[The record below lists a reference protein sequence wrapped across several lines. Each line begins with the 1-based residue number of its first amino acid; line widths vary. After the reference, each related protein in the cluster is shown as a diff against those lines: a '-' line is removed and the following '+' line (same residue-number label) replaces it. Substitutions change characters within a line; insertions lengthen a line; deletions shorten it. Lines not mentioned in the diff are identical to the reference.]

1 MITSNSNACDGVGT
15 SVPTIVTFTATPTAA
30 GSFSTLG
37 NVVTFTNTSTG
48 AASYS
53 WDFGDFTNST
63 ANAPVHAFAANGSY
77 TVVLTAI
84 NGNCTDTESFTVAIT
99 LAIDELAG
107 VENINVYPNPTSE
120 FFTVAFDNQNIEAV
134 TIEMIDQTGR
144 IIQTNTIE
152 QSGVQTAEF
161 NTTNV
166 QNGLYSIRI
175 SSNGNAL
182 TKRLVVNK

>member
-1 MITSNSNACDGVGT
+1 
-15 SVPTIVTFTATPTAA
+15 
-30 GSFSTLG
+30 
-37 NVVTFTNTSTG
+37 
-48 AASYS
+48 
-53 WDFGDFTNST
+53 
-63 ANAPVHAFAANGSY
+63 
-77 TVVLTAI
+77 
-84 NGNCTDTESFTVAIT
+84 
-99 LAIDELAG
+99 
-107 VENINVYPNPTSE
+107 
-120 FFTVAFDNQNIEAV
+120 V

-182 TKRLVVNK
+182 IKRLVVNK